1 MRIHCSAAGN
11 ACGACI
17 HPSLWGEM
25 MATKNAAALAGRR
38 LHRIGVAS
46 SRLQP
51 LAFGE
56 FLKLRTDDIAVF
68 AAAAELFD
76 HIIIV
81 RATNVKSLA
90 YIGQKN
96 YTPKPIDCK
105 PKTADNDCFVQDL
118 NLFCECA
125 GLVVDPTVVSQAAFA
140 TDGKRGK
147 AQESWG
153 AFLRDKSKDEKSR
166 KVFRRRET
174 KGFYAVDT
182 LRSSRHFGCL
192 MLSKQDIPAEDFH
205 LGGRGWAR
213 FKQTEMRYIHG
224 DYDLYGLIDLR
235 QSALPS
241 MADSL
246 NNRSARVLKEKLHGT
261 PHFYTAKF
269 PQIQQF
275 LNNGFGC
282 EMIQHSS
289 QDHVA
294 HQSDLLYVFYPEGY
308 MYQIDAT
315 ADAIREV
322 YELLFKQEVTT

>member
-1 MRIHCSAAGN
+1 
-11 ACGACI
+11 
-17 HPSLWGEM
+17 
-25 MATKNAAALAGRR
+25 MALKNADALAGRR
-38 LHRIGVAS
+38 LHRIGLAS

-56 FLKLRTDDIAVF
+56 FLKLRTQDIAVF

-81 RATNVKSLA
+81 RATNVKSLT

-105 PKTADNDCFVQDL
+105 PKTADNNCFVPDL
-118 NLFCECA
+118 NLYCECA
-125 GLVVDPTVVSQAAFA
+125 GLVVDPTVISHAAFA
-140 TDGKRGK
+140 SDGKRRK
-147 AQESWG
+147 AQESWTG
-153 AFLRDKSKDEKSR
+153 FLRDKSKDEKAN

-182 LRSSRHFGCL
+182 VRISRHFGCL
-192 MLSKQDIPAEDFH
+192 MLSRQDIPAEDFH
-205 LGGRGWAR
+205 LASRAWAR

-235 QSALPS
+235 PPEMPS
-241 MADSL
+241 LAGSL
-246 NNRSARVLKEKLHGT
+246 INRSPRVLKEKLHGT
-261 PHFYTAKF
+261 EHYYTAKF

-275 LNNGFGC
+275 LNQGFGC
-282 EMIQHSS
+282 EMIQHAS

-308 MYQIDAT
+308 MFQIDAS
-315 ADAIREV
+315 ADAIREI
-322 YELLFKQEVTT
+322 YELLFKQDVTT

>member
-1 MRIHCSAAGN
+1 
-11 ACGACI
+11 
-17 HPSLWGEM
+17 
-25 MATKNAAALAGRR
+25 MATKHAAALAGRR

-56 FLKLRTDDIAVF
+56 FLKLRTEDIAVF
-68 AAAAELFD
+68 SAAAELFD

-81 RATNVKSLA
+81 RATNVKSLG

-118 NLFCECA
+118 NLFSECA
-125 GLVVDPTVVSQAAFA
+125 GLVVDPTVVSYAAFA
-140 TDGKRGK
+140 TDAKRRK
-147 AQESWG
+147 AHESWVG
-153 AFLRDKSKDEKSR
+153 FLRDKSKDEKTR

-182 LRSSRHFGCL
+182 LRISRHFGCL
-192 MLSKQDIPAEDFH
+192 MLSRQDIPSEDFH

-224 DYDLYGLIDLR
+224 DYDLYGLIDL
-235 QSALPS
+235 QPAPLPS
-241 MADSL
+241 LSGSL
-246 NNRSARVLKEKLHGT
+246 AHRSPRVLKEKLHGT
-261 PHFYTAKF
+261 PHYYTAQF

-282 EMIQHSS
+282 DMIQHAS

-315 ADAIREV
+315 ADAIREI
-322 YELLFKQEVTT
+322 YELLFKQEVNT